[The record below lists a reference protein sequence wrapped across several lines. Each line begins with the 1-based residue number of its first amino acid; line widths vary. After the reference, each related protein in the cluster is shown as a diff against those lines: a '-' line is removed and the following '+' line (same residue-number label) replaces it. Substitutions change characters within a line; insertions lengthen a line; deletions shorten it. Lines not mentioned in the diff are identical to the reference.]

1 MGKTIGKVKPVKVPT
16 GEKKKGLLG
25 GEKEVL
31 VKEKTG
37 TKLDG
42 LIARLTV
49 ACCQKTCK

>member
-31 VKEKTG
+31 VKKNG
-37 TKLDG
+37 NKLEG
-42 LIARLTV
+42 LIVRLTV